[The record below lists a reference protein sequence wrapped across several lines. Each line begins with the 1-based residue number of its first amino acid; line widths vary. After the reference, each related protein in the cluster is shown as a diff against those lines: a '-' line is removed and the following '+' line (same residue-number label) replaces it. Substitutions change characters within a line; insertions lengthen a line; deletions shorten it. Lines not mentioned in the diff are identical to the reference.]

1 MQLIKGF
8 NKKIS
13 IRKSFLSPIA
23 HRKTNQLGSY
33 KRFYS
38 EQVQVNE
45 VDNIEFKGNV
55 TPEKVKRIIDIDLSH
70 ISVFDMFSI
79 GVGPSSSHTVG
90 PMKAARHYS
99 NELVRTNKINQVE
112 RVKTVLYGS
121 LALTGE
127 GHHTPQAIL
136 MGLEGHLPHNVDP
149 YNINPRVAQIRT
161 QHKLNL
167 AGKKTIVF
175 HNTDLELRKQDRL
188 PFHSNGIEF
197 SCYDKDDNLI
207 ETYCYYS
214 IGGGFFLSQDE
225 VLGHKDVRINGAELT
240 PIFPYHTASELL
252 LLTARNDCS
261 ISDLQIQNEIAYGRT
276 RDQIDDDLWSIWAIM
291 DECITRGITSEEVY
305 LPGSLRVKR
314 RAPNIYRSLS
324 KQLLNQ
330 QSPQH
335 QLKESEKRMEKVMI
349 AAEVLDWISMYSIA
363 VNEENAAG
371 GRVVTAPTNG
381 AAGVIPAVLKFYLTW
396 ADPNCDQ
403 KKVVS
408 QFLLTAGTIGALFK
422 KGASISAAEVGC
434 QGEIGV
440 ASSMAAA
447 ALCALYGG
455 SPRQICSAAE
465 IAMEH
470 HLGMTCDPIGGLVQI
485 PCIER
490 NTMGS
495 IKAINSARLA
505 MLGSD
510 QTSLV
515 SLDDVIYTM
524 LKTGLDM
531 SNTYKE
537 TSLAGLAINNG
548 VQIPASI
555 PAC

>member
-1 MQLIKGF
+1 MRVSIFGKTFKRDLYRTSEISSLSLKCTAPSF
-8 NKKIS
+8 FPCTTTAISNSRSYCSDKI
-13 IRKSFLSPIA
+13 
-23 HRKTNQLGSY
+23 
-33 KRFYS
+33 
-38 EQVQVNE
+38 
-45 VDNIEFKGNV
+45 
-55 TPEKVKRIIDIDLSH
+55 EKVKRIIDIDLSH
-70 ISVFDMFSI
+70 ISVFDMFGI
-79 GVGPSSSHTVG
+79 GIGPSSSHTVG
-90 PMKAARHYS
+90 PMKAAWHYS
-99 NELVRTNKINQVE
+99 NELKRRGLIADVE
-112 RVKTVLYGS
+112 RVKTTLFGS

-136 MGLEGHLPHNVDP
+136 MGLEGNLPHTVDP
-149 YNINPRVAQIRT
+149 YNINNRVAEIRT
-161 QHKLNL
+161 QKLINL
-167 AGKKTIVF
+167 GGAKVIKWD
-175 HNTDLELRKQDRL
+175 NPDLELKKTERL
-188 PFHSNGIEF
+188 SFHSNGIQF
-197 SCYDKDDNLI
+197 QCYDQDNYLM

-214 IGGGFFLSQDE
+214 IGGGFFLSEDE
-225 VLGHKDVRINGAELT
+225 VLGKKIVLINSNKRI
-240 PIFPYHTASELL
+240 PKWPYHTAEELL
-252 LLTARNDCS
+252 NFTFENSCTIAELAT
-261 ISDLQIQNEIAYGRT
+261 QNELAYGRT
-276 RDQIDDDLWSIWAIM
+276 QEQINDQLFGIWTVM
-291 DECITRGITSEEVY
+291 DECITRGINSTEVY
-305 LPGSLRVKR
+305 LPGLLKVKR
-314 RAPNIYRSLS
+314 RAPKMWQSL
-324 KQLLNQ
+324 
-330 QSPQH
+330 
-335 QLKESEKRMEKVMI
+335 LKSSSLTQEASQRPGGDKVKNTMI
-349 AAEVLDWISMYSIA
+349 AGEVLDWISLYSIA

-371 GRVVTAPTNG
+371 GRIVTAPTNG

-396 ADPNCDQ
+396 ADPGCDQ

-408 QFLLTAGTIGALFK
+408 EFLLTAGTIGALFK

-455 SPRQICSAAE
+455 SPRQIASAAE

-510 QTSLV
+510 QTALI

-537 TSLAGLAINNG
+537 TSLAGLAIQVPTSN
-548 VQIPASI
+548 

>member
-1 MQLIKGF
+1 MQLIKGL
-8 NKKIS
+8 NKKIR
-13 IRKSFLSPIA
+13 IRKSFSPITFPKA
-23 HRKTNQLGSY
+23 HQLGSLQ
-33 KRFYS
+33 RFYCD
-38 EQVQVNE
+38 QVKNE
-45 VDNIEFKGNV
+45 IENIDFTGSV

-90 PMKAARHYS
+90 PMKAASHYS
-99 NELVRTNKINQVE
+99 QELVRTKKIDQVF
-112 RVKTVLYGS
+112 RIKTVLYGS

-136 MGLEGHLPHNVDP
+136 MGLEGFLPHNVDP
-149 YNINPRVAQIRT
+149 YNINPRVAEIRT
-161 QHKLNL
+161 QNKLNL
-167 AGKKTIVF
+167 AGQKMIVF
-175 HNTDLELRKQDRL
+175 HNSDLELRKQERL
-188 PFHSNGIEF
+188 PFHSNGIQF
-197 SCYDKDDNLI
+197 SCFDKNDTLI
-207 ETYCYYS
+207 ESYCYYS

-225 VLGHKDVRINGAELT
+225 VLGRKDVRINGAELN

-252 LLTARNDCS
+252 QLTSRNDCS
-261 ISDLQIQNEIAYGRT
+261 ISDLQIQNELTYGRS
-276 RDQIDDDLWSIWAIM
+276 RQQIDDDLWSIWAIM
-291 DECITRGITSEEVY
+291 DQCITRGISSKEIY
-305 LPGSLRVKR
+305 LPGALRVKR
-314 RAPNIYRSLS
+314 RAPNIYRSL
-324 KQLLNQ
+324 LNQ
-330 QSPQH
+330 HDPLHQS
-335 QLKESEKRMEKVMI
+335 KESEKRMEKVMI
-349 AAEVLDWISMYSIA
+349 AGEVLDWISMYSIA

-403 KKVVS
+403 KKTVS

-455 SPRQICSAAE
+455 SPRQIASAAE

-537 TSLAGLAINNG
+537 TSLAGLAMNNA
-548 VQIPASI
+548 QIPASN

>member
-1 MQLIKGF
+1 MQLIRNL
-8 NKKIS
+8 NKNYKK
-13 IRKSFLSPIA
+13 KSFIRIA
-23 HRKTNQLGSY
+23 NQKGYQFYQPL
-33 KRFYS
+33 RFYCDS
-38 EQVQVNE
+38 IKINE
-45 VDNIEFKGNV
+45 TPDHIEFTGQV
-55 TPEKVKRIIDIDLSH
+55 APEKVQRLIDIDLSH

-90 PMKAARHYS
+90 PMKAARHYTQ
-99 NELVRTNKINQVE
+99 ELIRSKKIDRIS
-112 RVKTVLYGS
+112 RVQTVLYGS

-136 MGLEGHLPHNVDP
+136 MGLEGYLPHTVDP

-161 QHKLNL
+161 QKKLNL
-167 AGKKTIVF
+167 AGLKMIDF
-175 HNTDLELRKQDRL
+175 ENSDLELRKQERL
-188 PFHSNGIEF
+188 PFHSNGIQF
-197 SCYDKDDNLI
+197 SCYDENNKLI
-207 ETYCYYS
+207 ESYCYYS

-225 VLGHKDVRINGAELT
+225 VLGRKDVRINGAELN
-240 PIFPYHTASELL
+240 PVFPYHTASELL
-252 LLTARNDCS
+252 LLCSRNACS
-261 ISDLQIQNEIAYGRT
+261 ISELQIQNEIAYGRT
-276 RDQIDDDLWSIWAIM
+276 RNEIDNDLWGIWSIM
-291 DECITRGITSEEVY
+291 DECITRGITSQEIY

-314 RAPNIYRSLS
+314 RAPNIYRSLL
-324 KQLLNQ
+324 KQKNNNPDVNDVNANATKKLEQ
-330 QSPQH
+330 
-335 QLKESEKRMEKVMI
+335 VMM
-349 AAEVLDWISMYSIA
+349 AGEVLDWISMYSIA

-455 SPRQICSAAE
+455 SPRQIASAAE

-531 SNTYKE
+531 RDRKS
-537 TSLAGLAINNG
+537 
-548 VQIPASI
+548 VV
-555 PAC
+555 

>member
-1 MQLIKGF
+1 MQLIKSL

-13 IRKSFLSPIA
+13 IRKTYSPIA
-23 HRKTNQLGSY
+23 YRKTNQIGSY
-33 KRFYS
+33 KHFYS
-38 EQVQVNE
+38 EQVHVNE
-45 VDNIEFKGNV
+45 IDNIEFKGSV

-90 PMKAARHYS
+90 PMKAARHYV
-99 NELVRTNKINQVE
+99 NELVHSNKIDKVE

-136 MGLEGHLPHNVDP
+136 MGLEGFLPHNVDP

-167 AGKKTIVF
+167 AGQKMVVF
-175 HNTDLELRKQDRL
+175 HNSDLELRKQDRL

-197 SCYDKDDNLI
+197 NCYDKDDNLI

-225 VLGHKDVRINGAELT
+225 VEGRKDVRINGAELN
-240 PIFPYHTASELL
+240 PVFPYHTASELL

-261 ISDLQIQNEIAYGRT
+261 ISDLQIQNEIAYGRGKQ
-276 RDQIDDDLWSIWAIM
+276 QIDDDLWSIWAIM

-330 QSPQH
+330 QTPQN
-335 QLKESEKRMEKVMI
+335 QVKESEKRMERVMI

-403 KKVVS
+403 KKIVS

>member
-1 MQLIKGF
+1 MQLIKNLS
-8 NKKIS
+8 NKNF
-13 IRKSFLSPIA
+13 RKKTFFPMA
-23 HRKTNQLGSY
+23 HLKGQQSTPL
-33 KRFYS
+33 RFYC
-38 EQVQVNE
+38 EQVKVNE
-45 VDNIEFKGNV
+45 
-55 TPEKVKRIIDIDLSH
+55 PEPHIDFTGHVAPDKVKRIIDIDLSH

-90 PMKAARHYS
+90 PMKAARHYTQ
-99 NELVRTNKINQVE
+99 ELIRSKKIDRVC

-149 YNINPRVAQIRT
+149 YNINSRVAEIRT
-161 QHKLNL
+161 KHSLNL
-167 AGKKTIVF
+167 AGKKLIVF
-175 HNTDLELRKQDRL
+175 HNSDLELRKQERL

-197 SCYDKDDNLI
+197 SCFDKDDNLI
-207 ETYCYYS
+207 ESYCYYS

-225 VLGHKDVRINGAELT
+225 VLGRKDVRINGAELN
-240 PIFPYHTASELL
+240 PVFPYHTASELL
-252 LLTARNDCS
+252 NLTTRNDCS
-261 ISDLQIQNEIAYGRT
+261 ISELQIQNELTYGRS
-276 RDQIDDDLWSIWAIM
+276 RDQIDDDLWGIWSIM
-291 DECITRGITSEEVY
+291 DECITRGISSTEIY
-305 LPGSLRVKR
+305 LPGALKVKR
-314 RAPNIYRSLS
+314 RAPNIYRSLL
-324 KQLLNQ
+324 KQNHHQTQ
-330 QSPQH
+330 QVD
-335 QLKESEKRMEKVMI
+335 KRLERVMI
-349 AAEVLDWISMYSIA
+349 AGEVLDWISMYSIA

-455 SPRQICSAAE
+455 SPRQIASAAE

-537 TSLAGLAINNG
+537 TSLAGLAISNG
-548 VQIPASI
+548 VQIPASN